1 MHSINADKANGHNA
15 LKYICV
21 FIGNKHQKQKNRGE
35 EMRLSCIW
43 TRERTKQ
50 TNYITTLTFKPQ
62 REHLLVW
69 GCEPVTYS
77 NPVFILN
84 LSPLNLIKWLVVSA
98 TSSPCSPQRRRF
110 PFGRAGWEAASPSF
124 VMKSPLCFRTSWPR
138 FMHCSPPPPPDRP
151 LSAHHLFS
159 HPWRIVRLYP
169 DELPVF
175 TVVRHFVWGQWRLH
189 GGVLR

>member
-1 MHSINADKANGHNA
+1 
-15 LKYICV
+15 
-21 FIGNKHQKQKNRGE
+21 
-35 EMRLSCIW
+35 MRLSCIW
-43 TRERTKQ
+43 TWE
-50 TNYITTLTFKPQ
+50 TNYIAMLTVEPQ

-69 GCEPVTYS
+69 GREPVSFS

-84 LSPLNLIKWLVVSA
+84 LSPLNLIKWPVVSA
-98 TSSPCSPQRRRF
+98 ASSLRSPQRRRF
-110 PFGRAGWEAASPSF
+110 PFGRQAGKLPLHRWLWKAPS
-124 VMKSPLCFRTSWPR
+124 VLGRPDPGSCIV
-138 FMHCSPPPPPDRP
+138 HPPDRP

-159 HPWRIVRLYP
+159 HPWCIVRLYP